1 MKTPEIIS
9 FHPGKQH
16 NLEQAYQIA
25 KSFKDY
31 KHLTSLYFDEKTV
44 QVWGNISPKIGANLK
59 KRSAPLPASF
69 VDTNM
74 LPEIKMLLKR
84 KLGYKAKNADY
95 LDRNEIFQE
104 WIIKNYAPP
113 KICIGYDTSSWVVF
127 EKWKN
132 KSFLILDLSIAIP
145 QYKLTLAQEYKSD
158 AAFIQNQ
165 TKDDGPSYAIYAKE
179 LELADLI
186 LCGSEFVRDSCL
198 SVGTDPAKLVVLP
211 YGADLNKF
219 SNKAGQPQNPAKIK
233 IAFVGAVNYRKG
245 ADVVLQAWENILE
258 EYPQAELHFYGN
270 VQMEVPTNLAR
281 VFYHGFIHQDSLV
294 TELKTAQISI
304 LPSFLEGSS
313 LAIYQSMAMGLAV
326 ITTPNT
332 GSIIEHQKNGLL
344 VRYGSVAET
353 TAALRQLIEDKVL
366 RTRLAAAAQA
376 DIQEYS
382 WDNYGKKLNSL
393 LQRVLQKTIS
403 LK

>member
-16 NLEQAYQIA
+16 NLEQAYQLA
-25 KSFKDY
+25 KSFKNY
-31 KHLTSLYFDEKTV
+31 KHITSLYFDAQTVKFWEKV
-44 QVWGNISPKIGANLK
+44 LPKVGANLK
-59 KRSAPLPASF
+59 KRSAPLAGAF
-69 VDTNM
+69 VDTNP
-74 LPEIKMLLKR
+74 LLEVKMLLKR

-95 LDRNEIFQE
+95 LDRNENFQE
-104 WIIKNYAPP
+104 WIIRNYAPP

-132 KSFLILDLSIAIP
+132 KSFLVLDLSIAIP
-145 QYKLTLAQEYKSD
+145 QYKLTLAKEYNSD
-158 AAFIQNQ
+158 AEFIYNQ
-165 TKDDGPSYAIYAKE
+165 TKDDGPSYDIYTKE

-219 SNKAGQPQNPAKIK
+219 SNKESQLQNEGKLK
-233 IAFVGAVNYRKG
+233 IAFIGAINYRKG
-245 ADVVLQAWENILE
+245 ADVVLKAWGNIVKE
-258 EYPQAELHFYGN
+258 FPQAELHFYGN
-270 VQMEVPTNLAR
+270 VQMEVSATVER
-281 VFYHGFIHQDSLV
+281 VVYHGFIHQDSLV
-294 TELKTAQISI
+294 QELKTAQISI

-332 GSIIEHQKNGLL
+332 GSIIEHNKNGLL

-353 TAALRQLIEDKVL
+353 TDALRLLLQDKLL
-366 RTRLAAAAQA
+366 RTRLATTAQA

-382 WDNYGKKLNSL
+382 WDTYGNKLNSL
-393 LQRVLQKTIS
+393 LQSVLQKQRI